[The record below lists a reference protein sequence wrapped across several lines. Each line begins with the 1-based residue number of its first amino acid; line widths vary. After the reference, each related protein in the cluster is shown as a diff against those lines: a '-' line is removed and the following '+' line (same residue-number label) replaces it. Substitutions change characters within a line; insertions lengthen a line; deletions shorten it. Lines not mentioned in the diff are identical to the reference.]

1 MKGLTAHEKAIRDK
15 DTKDLTISELKEKIR
30 IVDKE
35 ATQFD
40 KDIFM
45 LAKQT
50 HDLWEKRSKR
60 NKYSQILRADLNSR
74 ISAMRQAAKH
84 L

>member
-1 MKGLTAHEKAIRDK
+1 MKELTEHEKAIRDK

-35 ATQFD
+35 AHCFD
-40 KDIFM
+40 EDIFS

-50 HDLWEKRSKR
+50 HAIVEKRNR
-60 NKYSQILRADLNSR
+60 RIKYSGILRANLN
-74 ISAMRQAAKH
+74 AKINYEKAS
-84 L
+84 